1 MKKVQ
6 LVCLAFFGVAF
17 AFNASAQDIKQKK
30 QVEVRTEI
38 VEKVQ
43 ATQQPAVIQSE
54 KPQQAPQQVTSGSRP
69 LNRVQAKQPVLQRVP
84 ASERNDIKKNNN

>member
-6 LVCLAFFGVAF
+6 IVCLAFFGVAF

-30 QVEVRTEI
+30 QVEVRTEK

-54 KPQQAPQQVTSGSRP
+54 KPQQAPQKLTSGSRP
-69 LNRVQAKQPVLQRVP
+69 INRIQAKQPVFNRVP
-84 ASERNDIKKNNN
+84 ASERNDLKKNNN